1 MANKKI
7 IENNTTKNIDNFNES
22 EELRKRT
29 TFSRREVGL
38 THPDTSAFVRLN
50 DRGEVEIFAG
60 EELGIVISP
69 STRSISIFADVV
81 KIVTK
86 EDYGLR
92 WNNMSFNYSGDEFNE
107 PSLVKT
113 SQKEINSGFNYAN
126 YYLESLDNFELFDKE
141 TNVVTISGEY
151 GFSKNPDDLNSRSA
165 AVISGKISEEDYALL
180 KEYGLTNSQ
189 EKVDYIKKLLES
201 GFTFSQAREKT
212 MRDKGV

>member
-92 WNNMSFNYSGDEFNE
+92 WNNMSFNYSGDEFSE

-126 YYLESLDNFELFDKE
+126 YYLESLDDFELFDKE

>member
-1 MANKKI
+1 MVNKKTSR
-7 IENNTTKNIDNFNES
+7 NNETQNIDLFNES
-22 EELRKRT
+22 EELRRRNS
-29 TFSRREVGL
+29 FSRREVGL

-60 EELGIVISP
+60 EELGIIISP
-69 STRSISIFADVV
+69 STKSISIFADVV

-113 SQKEINSGFNYAN
+113 NEKEINSGFNYAG
-126 YYLESLDNFELFDKE
+126 YYLDVLDDF
-141 TNVVTISGEY
+141 
-151 GFSKNPDDLNSRSA
+151 DDLDKGTNAITIDGEFAFSANPIDSESNSIT
-165 AVISGKISEEDYALL
+165 VISGKISDENYALL
-180 KEYGLTNSQ
+180 KEYSLTNSS
-189 EKVDYIKKLLES
+189 EKVVYMRKLLES
-201 GFTFSQAREKT
+201 GFTFNQAREKT

>member
-1 MANKKI
+1 MVNKKI
-7 IENNTTKNIDNFNES
+7 LENNITKNIDNFNEA
-22 EELRKRT
+22 EELRRRS

-38 THPDTSAFVRLN
+38 THPDTSAFVKLN
-50 DRGEVEIFAG
+50 DMGEVEIFAG
-60 EELGIVISP
+60 EELGIIISP
-69 STRSISIFADVV
+69 TTRSISIFADVV

-113 SQKEINSGFNYAN
+113 SEKEINSGFNYAN
-126 YYLESLDNFELFDKE
+126 YYLEALDDFEVLDKE

-151 GFSKNPDDLNSRSA
+151 GFSKNPVDSEGRSA
-165 AVISGKISEEDYALL
+165 AVISGKISDEDYALL
-180 KEYGLTNSQ
+180 KEYGYTNSQ
-189 EKVDYIKKLLES
+189 EKVDYMRKLLES

-212 MRDKGV
+212 IRDKGV

>member
-1 MANKKI
+1 M
-7 IENNTTKNIDNFNES
+7 
-22 EELRKRT
+22 
-29 TFSRREVGL
+29 
-38 THPDTSAFVRLN
+38 N

-92 WNNMSFNYSGDEFNE
+92 WNNMSFNYSGDEFSE

-126 YYLESLDNFELFDKE
+126 YYLESLDDFELFDKE

-151 GFSKNPDDLNSRSA
+151 GFSKNPDDLDSRSA

>member
-1 MANKKI
+1 MVNKKTL
-7 IENNTTKNIDNFNES
+7 ENNITKNVDNFNEA
-22 EELRKRT
+22 EELRRRN

-60 EELGIVISP
+60 EELGIIISP

-81 KIVTK
+81 KVVTK

-113 SQKEINSGFNYAN
+113 SEKEINSGFNYAG
-126 YYLESLDNFELFDKE
+126 YYLEALDDFEVFDKE
-141 TNVVTISGEY
+141 NNLVTISGEY
-151 GFSKNPDDLNSRSA
+151 AFSKDPNDPELSSVSSN
-165 AVISGKISEEDYALL
+165 SGKISDEDQDLL
-180 KEYGLTNSQ
+180 KEYGYTNSQ
-189 EKVDYIKKLLES
+189 EKVDYMKKLLES
-201 GFTFSQAREKT
+201 GFNFSQAREKT